1 VRLRK
6 VELEKVA
13 RTKAAR
19 RMRAGAAI

>member
-19 RMRAGAAI
+19 RARAGVA